1 MFRSLIIIVMCVTLM
16 TVSGCGDGGGDT
28 ASDATG
34 ADESAAT
41 SDATVAGITAP
52 ATYRGARICADCPGS
67 EITLTLREDGLYF
80 LRHIR
85 GNPAED
91 GERAWASGR
100 WMLDA
105 GGHRLVLKSG
115 DAAPMHLALIAD
127 GQLRILGPDGTP
139 APINDIEDLAANG
152 EVEDFTEPMPLEGV
166 YMYMADAG
174 LMTLCSAS
182 RWFPVV
188 QEDANAAL
196 ERAYLRA
203 QASPGAPVMV
213 AFEGYVGKRPR
224 MEGEGTED
232 VVVVTRFDRIVPG
245 EPCGKP
251 ADSPLENTYWRLA
264 EVEHLMVRT
273 PADAKEAH
281 MKLRGGNVE
290 GFGGCNGIT
299 TTYTREGTRLVFAPF
314 ATTMMYCEGRSEIE
328 SAFHR
333 ALGDHTRFKV
343 SGETLELFKGDALIA
358 RFQAMYFE

>member
-1 MFRSLIIIVMCVTLM
+1 MLMVTF
-16 TVSGCGDGGGDT
+16 SGCGDDGGGETASEVTQTDDT
-28 ASDATG
+28 AGDT
-34 ADESAAT
+34 SA
-41 SDATVAGITAP
+41 DATVAGITAP
-52 ATYRGARICADCPGS
+52 VTFHGARICADCPGA

-80 LRHIR
+80 LRHTR
-85 GNPAED
+85 GNPAEG
-91 GERAWASGR
+91 GERAYASGR

-105 GGHRLVLKSG
+105 GGHRLVLDTDG
-115 DAAPMHLALIAD
+115 ATPLELALVAD

-139 APINDIEDLAANG
+139 TPINDIEELAANG
-152 EVEDFTEPMPLEGV
+152 QLDMFDEAMPLEGV
-166 YMYMADAG
+166 YRYMADAG

-213 AFEGYVGKRPR
+213 AFEGYLDRRPR
-224 MEGEGTED
+224 MEGDGEED
-232 VVVVTRFDRIVPG
+232 VVVVTRFDRVVPG

-264 EVEHLMVRT
+264 EVDHQLVRT

-281 MKLRGGNVE
+281 MKLRNGTVE

-299 TTYTREGTRLVFAPF
+299 TTYEREGRRLVFAPF

-328 SAFHR
+328 TAFHR
-333 ALGDHTRFKV
+333 ALGDHTRFKI